1 MDPQRDPEMVP
12 LLLDFKARLEVL
24 HVEAFVPN
32 EGFTQ
37 TVKSAFEHVV
47 NARQNRPAE
56 VWQQGERPRA
66 RGDTCNTRAVGARMT
81 GMVPGKPA
89 HA

>member
-56 VWQQGERPRA
+56 LIAKFVDAQLRSGNKVSAQER
-66 RGDTCNTRAVGARMT
+66 GAT
-81 GMVPGKPA
+81 
-89 HA
+89 HAILE

>member
-1 MDPQRDPEMVP
+1 MDPQRDPEMVS
-12 LLLDFKARLEVL
+12 LLLDFRARLEVL

-56 VWQQGERPRA
+56 LIAKFVDVQLRSGNKVSAREPRA
-66 RGDTCNTRAVGARMT
+66 THAV
-81 GMVPGKPA
+81 VVL
-89 HA
+89 